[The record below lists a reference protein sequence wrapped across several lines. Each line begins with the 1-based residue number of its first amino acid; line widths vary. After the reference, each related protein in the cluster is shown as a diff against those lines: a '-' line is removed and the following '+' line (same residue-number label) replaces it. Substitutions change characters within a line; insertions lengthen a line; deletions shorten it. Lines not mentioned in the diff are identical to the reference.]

1 MLGILFYCSAFSY
14 LVIVMFQLSDLLNYN
29 QVVETIRYWAPH
41 CSSFSYS
48 LVYARHRQHAL
59 FIYPHCNKII
69 HSTVCLDNVKVYSY
83 SAAVTSCR
91 YFAAFNIILSL
102 YSYTPMYVD
111 IDKRVMPISFTVKV
125 LTHMFKY
132 NV

>member
-29 QVVETIRYWAPH
+29 QVVETIWHSNWAPH

-48 LVYARHRQHAL
+48 LVYTRHQQHAL
-59 FIYPHCNKII
+59 FIYPHYDKII
-69 HSTVCLDNVKVYSY
+69 HSTVCTDNVKVYSY

-91 YFAAFNIILSL
+91 YFAAFNIILLL
-102 YSYTPMYVD
+102 YKYYV
-111 IDKRVMPISFTVKV
+111 
-125 LTHMFKY
+125 
-132 NV
+132 